1 MKSYKIGLGF
11 FKGLFKSMKFNVTL
25 IEPHNYK
32 HSLAL
37 AEAAEYIHIRINQS
51 GYESA
56 LTINHLERDSINVV
70 LCGHLAPE
78 ELLKIDQKLIIFNSE
93 QLSEDSVWTSPQ
105 YKSLLDKN
113 FVWDYSSIN
122 LLKIKHGNTQLI
134 DFYYCNPLSRIKIK
148 KPAKYD
154 LVFYGSMNERR
165 ARILD
170 HIIKGGLRVKVVFGI
185 YGPERDALISESRA
199 VLNIHSYDSQ
209 IFQQIRAFY
218 PLINRI
224 PIISENYP
232 IESAPE
238 VYKEALFLNNKE
250 PIEDFALRIFGSDN
264 FEDEAEVML
273 DKFKETDLKNQLSEI
288 IKSSVE
294 FINKN

>member
-93 QLSEDSVWTSPQ
+93 QLPEDSVWTSPQ

-113 FVWDYSSIN
+113 FVWDYSPIN
-122 LLKIKHGNTQLI
+122 LLKIKDIYQIFEVNFFSNICL
-134 DFYYCNPLSRIKIK
+134 FSFLLKRKIK
-148 KPAKYD
+148 KLLIVNINSLAGISGSANESIYAASKHA
-154 LVFYGSMNERR
+154 LRGFYESISNE
-165 ARILD
+165 
-170 HIIKGGLRVKVVFGI
+170 KEMKNF
-185 YGPERDALISESRA
+185 SF
-199 VLNIHSYDSQ
+199 LNIFSGA
-209 IFQQIRAFY
+209 FQSK
-218 PLINRI
+218 
-224 PIISENYP
+224 IS
-232 IESAPE
+232 
-238 VYKEALFLNNKE
+238 KK
-250 PIEDFALRIFGSDN
+250 
-264 FEDEAEVML
+264 
-273 DKFKETDLKNQLSEI
+273 
-288 IKSSVE
+288 
-294 FINKN
+294 